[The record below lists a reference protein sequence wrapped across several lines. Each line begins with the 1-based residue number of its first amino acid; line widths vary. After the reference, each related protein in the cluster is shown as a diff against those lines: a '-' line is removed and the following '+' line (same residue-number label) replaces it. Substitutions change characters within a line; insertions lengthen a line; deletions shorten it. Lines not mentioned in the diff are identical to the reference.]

1 MPGPACPGSG
11 RRKIGPVAGGVP
23 ERPLRV
29 GDGWGLGHRGPR
41 GLEAGACGP
50 GTMALLKLSVLA
62 FSFVFGAAGLTM
74 LTLGLWAEMALGR
87 YLVLSARGAPSAPSL
102 LLAAGAAGLL
112 WGGLAG
118 GGAASGHRG
127 LLRASAAIQLTALGA
142 GLAAGLSGL
151 GYRNELAQGF
161 RAGLWQA
168 LWSYGAG
175 GGGDASLDALQR
187 GLGCCGV
194 DTYRDWLDSPWARSP
209 RAPGNGSLPPSCCQ
223 DQADCREGARAVAS
237 DGCFSKASDFVADN
251 MDFIVVAA
259 LGLGALQVVG
269 VVLACLLA
277 ARMAPGT
284 RASVETP
291 KSRSLEPPIPD
302 VPTAPPEP

>member
-1 MPGPACPGSG
+1 
-11 RRKIGPVAGGVP
+11 
-23 ERPLRV
+23 
-29 GDGWGLGHRGPR
+29 
-41 GLEAGACGP
+41 
-50 GTMALLKLSVLA
+50 MALLKLSVLA

-118 GGAASGHRG
+118 GGAASEHRG
-127 LLRASAAIQLTALGA
+127 LLRASAAIQLMSLGA

-151 GYRNELAQGF
+151 CYQNELAQGF
-161 RAGLWQA
+161 RAGLWEA
-168 LWSYGAG
+168 LWGYGAG
-175 GGGDASLDALQR
+175 GRGDASLDALQR

-194 DTYRDWLDSPWARSP
+194 DTYRDWLDSPWAR
-209 RAPGNGSLPPSCCQ
+209 GNGSLPPSCCRGQ
-223 DQADCREGARAVAS
+223 TDCQQGARAVAS

-251 MDFIVVAA
+251 MAFIAVAA

-277 ARMAPGT
+277 ARMTA
-284 RASVETP
+284 AETP
-291 KSRSLEPPIPD
+291 KSHSLENPIPA
-302 VPTAPPEP
+302 VPAVPLEP

>member
-1 MPGPACPGSG
+1 
-11 RRKIGPVAGGVP
+11 
-23 ERPLRV
+23 
-29 GDGWGLGHRGPR
+29 
-41 GLEAGACGP
+41 
-50 GTMALLKLSVLA
+50 MALLKLSVLA

-87 YLVLSARGAPSAPSL
+87 YLALSAQGAPSAPSL

-118 GGAASGHRG
+118 GGAASEHRG

-151 GYRNELAQGF
+151 CYQNELAQGF

-168 LWSYGAG
+168 LWGYGAG
-175 GGGDASLDALQR
+175 GREDASLDALQW
-187 GLGCCGV
+187 GLRCCGV
-194 DTYRDWLDSPWARSP
+194 DTYRDWLDTPWARSP
-209 RAPGNGSLPPSCCQ
+209 RAQGNGSLPPSCCRGQ
-223 DQADCREGARAVAS
+223 PDCQEGARLVAS

-251 MDFIVVAA
+251 MAFIVVAA

-277 ARMAPGT
+277 ARMAPGVQ
-284 RASVETP
+284 ASAEAP
-291 KSRSLEPPIPD
+291 QNPSLENRIPD
-302 VPTAPPEP
+302 VPAVSPEP